1 MDGITPMMQK
11 KERSLFFISLLIFLA
26 VFFLFSLYAFINID
40 TLQDSNLF
48 TPAVHVA
55 RGLVLFK
62 DTFFQYGTLVSFLH
76 AFVIKIFGEY
86 LVTIRLLNVFFY
98 ALTAVLLY
106 NIWSKFLSKS
116 LSLISLIFWISLWP
130 FFDEILLPW
139 SSVYALVF
147 QNIAFLSLLIF
158 IEKRGHKYLWI
169 AGISTALTFWCR
181 QPVGI
186 FLYFAVVAY
195 FIFLLLVR
203 KYIVKK
209 AFTYIFHFSLAAT
222 ISSVPFILY
231 FIINGAFYDFWLQ
244 SFVFARAY
252 VIAVRGISVD
262 QVIKSLFIGRYWKD
276 GTYLQHFVWSI
287 IPLSS
292 IYLTGKPILDVIRK
306 KKMTQNSMKLF
317 LAGLVCAA
325 SWLQYYPMTEPEHF
339 FWADT
344 PIIGLFI
351 FAIYKIFID
360 KKKKIK
366 SFFTYSFG
374 IIALFLLLVRITASV
389 PRFINTTT
397 YSATLPFL
405 KYIRLTP
412 YESRTLDNFENIL
425 VKNISANGTYINYS
439 DDMMIP
445 LLDKRFHSFGPLY
458 LNWDLITNNMYKDYE
473 SKVTQYV
480 NLKHPV
486 IVSRTTP
493 YIANYCSLANV
504 SYLQP
509 DMTIHISLDRVLRA
523 ELKDNNLSL
532 NFLTDVELINI
543 RQLITTNSSLAISD
557 RKKINLV
564 SITKNVSLPIKLEN
578 NSHLDIPIEL
588 LNQYKPL
595 WIIISFNRGNVKNC
609 TLYFK

>member
-1 MDGITPMMQK
+1 MIQK
-11 KERSLFFISLLIFLA
+11 RMSSIIFLTFFIFLS
-26 VFFLFSLYAFINID
+26 FYAFINID

-55 RGLVLFK
+55 RGLILFK
-62 DTFFQYGTLVSFLH
+62 DTFFQYGTLITFLH

-86 LVTIRLLNVFFY
+86 LVIIRLLNVFFY
-98 ALTAVLLY
+98 AITAVLLY
-106 NIWSKFLSKS
+106 HIWTKFLSKS
-116 LSLISLIFWISLWP
+116 LALISLIFWISLWP

-147 QNIAFLSLLIF
+147 QNLAFLSLLIF
-158 IEKRGHKYLWI
+158 IEKRKNRYLWI
-169 AGISTALTFWCR
+169 TGISTALTFWCR

-186 FLYFAVVAY
+186 FLFFAVVIY
-195 FIFLLLVR
+195 FISEWFTRKCTTKKVFKYLL
-203 KYIVKK
+203 
-209 AFTYIFHFSLAAT
+209 HFSLAT
-222 ISSVPFILY
+222 VLISAPFILY

-252 VIAVRGISVD
+252 AIVIRGISVE
-262 QVIKSLFIGRYWKD
+262 QVIKSLLIGRYWKD
-276 GTYLQHFVWSI
+276 GTYLQHFVWLV
-287 IPLSS
+287 IPLTSLY
-292 IYLTGKPILDVIRK
+292 IIAKPISDFLRK
-306 KKMTQNSMKLF
+306 KTVIQNNMKLF

-344 PIIGLFI
+344 PIIGFFVLVM
-351 FAIYKIFID
+351 YKIFID
-360 KKKKIK
+360 KKPILRKV
-366 SFFTYSFG
+366 FTYGLGFIVFIFL
-374 IIALFLLLVRITASV
+374 IIRVAVSI
-389 PRFINTTT
+389 PRFINATT
-397 YSATLPFL
+397 YSTTLPFL
-405 KYIRLTP
+405 RYISLTL
-412 YESRTLDNFENIL
+412 YEAQTLDNFKNIL
-425 VKNISANGTYINYS
+425 VKNIPVNGTYINYS

-473 SKVTQYV
+473 SMVKEYV
-480 NLKHPV
+480 SLKHPV

-509 DMTIHISLDRVLRA
+509 DMTIHISLDKILHA

-532 NFLTDVELINI
+532 NFLSNGELTNI
-543 RQLITTNSSLAISD
+543 QQLATTSNSLAISD

-564 SITKNVSLPIKLEN
+564 PAIKDISFPVKLEN
-578 NSHLDIPIEL
+578 NSHLEIPMEL
-588 LNQYKPL
+588 SNQHKPL
-595 WIIISFNRGNVKNC
+595 WIIISFDRSKIKNC
-609 TLYFK
+609 ALYFK